1 MDAVD
6 VDSVPPR
13 TPLPRFLK
21 PWKSPH
27 WQGSCAHAPTPI
39 HTVYDHQRPFGQA
52 QVLWW
57 PPGMRACDSAVVPR
71 TILLFIPGTCPSLAR
86 RAFSESESAMAATCV
101 LFLGWFI
108 LLLLLRLGNPGL
120 LDFYV
125 PFLNAIHRGTISESE
140 DLDSDSDS
148 DSAGSSS
155 SVTIF
160 AHAHLGLSSY
170 VGIDTDGPFSFPETS
185 RVALPAQIQAH
196 AEFLDELLSAYG
208 PAPRVLLVGHSIG
221 AWLVQEV
228 LKARPALR
236 PRVGAYMLFPTL
248 SHIGQTPC
256 GRTYSVRLRPFGSSS
271 RVPDAF
277 FLHSSLGATT
287 QAFLSPA
294 VAPHTGISLPAPP
307 AHSPVGDPPLSAFLA
322 RERARPARPV
332 GPAAHARGHLRGAD
346 DGARRDADGA
356 RPRRGLPPRVRRERV
371 VLLCRGGRLGRRA
384 AGGRA
389 ARVARHAR
397 GESRGTWPRWHPSCV
412 LHQCG
417 VFSRL
422 VNVL

>member
-21 PWKSPH
+21 PWKPP
-27 WQGSCAHAPTPI
+27 QGSRAHALTPI

-71 TILLFIPGTCPSLAR
+71 TILLFIPGTCVLPWPGGRFPSL
-86 RAFSESESAMAATCV
+86 SLQWPMAAACV
-101 LFLGWFI
+101 LFLGWFN
-108 LLLLLRLGNPGL
+108 LLLLLRSGNPGL

-125 PFLNAIHRGTISESE
+125 PFLNAIHCGTISESE
-140 DLDSDSDS
+140 DLDTDTDS

-228 LKARPALR
+228 LKARAALR

-256 GRTYSVRLRPFGSSS
+256 GRAYSVRLTSFRIVAASS
-271 RVPDAF
+271 
-277 FLHSSLGATT
+277 
-287 QAFLSPA
+287 
-294 VAPHTGISLPAPP
+294 
-307 AHSPVGDPPLSAFLA
+307 
-322 RERARPARPV
+322 
-332 GPAAHARGHLRGAD
+332 
-346 DGARRDADGA
+346 
-356 RPRRGLPPRVRRERV
+356 
-371 VLLCRGGRLGRRA
+371 
-384 AGGRA
+384 
-389 ARVARHAR
+389 
-397 GESRGTWPRWHPSCV
+397 
-412 LHQCG
+412 
-417 VFSRL
+417 
-422 VNVL
+422 